1 MSPPRK
7 RKPSWKDRKSK
18 TQYSYILGE
27 NLKLTRRT
35 DPTAQEPHTSHT
47 EDKKVLAGGRR
58 STDRNYK
65 GLYVYWDSLSARE
78 QDVAILV
85 CKGLSDAEVA
95 ERLGISITTVRSY
108 LQRVFFKT
116 HVRNRKQ
123 LILRF
128 AKFEFPRD
136 IPPHI

>member
-7 RKPSWKDRKSK
+7 KNTSRKDQKRK

-27 NLKLTRRT
+27 NLKLTRRA
-35 DPTAQEPHTSHT
+35 DSAAQENRT
-47 EDKKVLAGGRR
+47 ENSEERQVPAGGRR
-58 STDRNYK
+58 STDRNYE
-65 GLYVYWDSLSARE
+65 GLYIYWDSLSARE

-85 CKGLSDAEVA
+85 CKGLPDAEVA